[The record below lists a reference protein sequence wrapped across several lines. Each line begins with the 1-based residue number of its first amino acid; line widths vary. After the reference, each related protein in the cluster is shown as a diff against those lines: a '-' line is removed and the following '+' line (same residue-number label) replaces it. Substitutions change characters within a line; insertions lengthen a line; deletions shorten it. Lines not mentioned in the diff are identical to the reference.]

1 MAEPRNSGNVEPV
14 GLILRERPV
23 LGIGVM
29 SVMVVACNRVVW
41 RPLYRLAE
49 RRYRLT

>member
-1 MAEPRNSGNVEPV
+1 MTSPAVEAQPISAARKWAIT
-14 GLILRERPV
+14 L
-23 LGIGVM
+23 